1 MSAADDTTVV
11 VSAPPRLPVVWIQLH
26 FGHEKGGQATKI
38 RCDRDL
44 IIDDLV
50 NLVEAKY
57 RNDLKDGGIGH
68 LYVYPP
74 GTPLDALNA
83 NDRLRPGDS
92 VPGGTTQEQ
101 PLMVVAPRRILTL
114 WW

>member
-1 MSAADDTTVV
+1 MTPQSYL
-11 VSAPPRLPVVWIQLH
+11 PLPVFLWYGFSSISVTKK
-26 FGHEKGGQATKI
+26 ENRQATKI
-38 RCDRDL
+38 CCERDS

-57 RNDLKDGGIGH
+57 RNDLKDGGVGH

-101 PLMVVAPRRILTL
+101 PLMVMAPRRILTL